1 VDGPIG
7 GIAELAPPTPNAST
21 TPPSGGV
28 ASFVGGRVRSASP
41 APGIN
46 ARRSRHL
53 IAPLGRSRYFLVVE
67 TFYLSCAGL
76 GGTVLVLQTLLSFIG
91 LGDRDAEGVEE
102 GLNLFSIRALSAG
115 VAFFGIGGLVGAW
128 LGMPILVGLPLA
140 LVAGGVAVVATAK
153 VTKAILGLEADKTA
167 RIEETI
173 GELGSVNL
181 AIPAHESGA
190 GKVHVRLRG
199 RLVELEAITKDDAI
213 PTGASIEVTDTVGE
227 TLVVRRR
234 PDRAS

>member
-1 VDGPIG
+1 M
-7 GIAELAPPTPNAST
+7 
-21 TPPSGGV
+21 
-28 ASFVGGRVRSASP
+28 
-41 APGIN
+41 
-46 ARRSRHL
+46 
-53 IAPLGRSRYFLVVE
+53 E

-91 LGDRDAEGVEE
+91 LGDHDTEGAEAELEE

-128 LGMPILVGLPLA
+128 LGLPFLVGLPLG
-140 LVAGGVAVVATAK
+140 LVAGAVAVVATAK
-153 VTKAILGLEADKTA
+153 VTKAILSLEADKTA

-173 GELGSVNL
+173 GEIGSVYL
-181 AIPAHESGA
+181 AIPAHEDGV

-199 RLVELEAITKDDAI
+199 RLVELEAITKDGSI

-227 TLVVRRR
+227 TLVVRWL
-234 PDRAS
+234 PDRAP